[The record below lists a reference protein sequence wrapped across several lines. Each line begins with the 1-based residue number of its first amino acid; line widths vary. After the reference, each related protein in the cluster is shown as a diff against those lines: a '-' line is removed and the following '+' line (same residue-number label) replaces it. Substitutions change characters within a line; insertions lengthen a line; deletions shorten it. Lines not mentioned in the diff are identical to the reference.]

1 MLLPDRGQGED
12 PPGRG
17 LGHAPEASFELALR
31 GLEVPRDVFLEPGAG
46 RTRAVLPAERGELV
60 PEIRADIGVAECRP
74 GGTRSVAPTPGE
86 LDAEGL
92 VSEIRAEPVEAD
104 ACERPRGQPGLF
116 CAQVL
121 QCLLEAG
128 DVGGGLLVRIA
139 RALACVEP
147 VQPAADRGEP
157 CPSARTLELVESR
170 CERGMLRSVQRTR
183 DVSRARGEVELVGGT
198 GVCVTQQAR
207 AHFR

>member
-121 QCLLEAG
+121 QCLLEAATAAAGFSWGERPPPPGSSPGHPPPSPG
-128 DVGGGLLVRIA
+128 DPAPPAPPPRASGAGGGA
-139 RALACVEP
+139 
-147 VQPAADRGEP
+147 
-157 CPSARTLELVESR
+157 
-170 CERGMLRSVQRTR
+170 
-183 DVSRARGEVELVGGT
+183 
-198 GVCVTQQAR
+198 
-207 AHFR
+207 